1 MFERKL
7 SERKAFHENMCLPSI
22 SLNLIRCLSRYHGKR
37 REAAS
42 NRQLCCGVWMNHTA
56 ILPRLKLHLSQST
69 GSLLHLFCQ
78 TRHSNLLCK
87 KKKERRCLMSPTS
100 SCWNRHP
107 VLITWGKFAR
117 AFICFETFS
126 CSWHIRQNSARTL
139 SLTIRITRKNN
150 LVIKS
155 HLVFLT

>member
-87 KKKERRCLMSPTS
+87 KKEREEVSHVPNFKLLKQAPGLDYVRQVRSGFHLF
-100 SCWNRHP
+100 WNFFMFLAYKAELCKDL
-107 VLITWGKFAR
+107 V
-117 AFICFETFS
+117 S
-126 CSWHIRQNSARTL
+126 YN
-139 SLTIRITRKNN
+139 KNN
-150 LVIKS
+150 KKE
-155 HLVFLT
+155 